1 MRGRP
6 WSWASRARDLSGS
19 MILIP
24 LPRKVASRVTIP
36 SVELAGQ
43 CDKALIFLTM
53 QDYLLWLLTVIRA
66 LHEGQPPWL
75 IIQ

>member
-6 WSWASRARDLSGS
+6 WCWASGAEDLSGS
-19 MILIP
+19 MIMIP
-24 LPRKVASRVTIP
+24 LLREVAFRVTIP
-36 SVELAGQ
+36 SVNWRVNV
-43 CDKALIFLTM
+43 DKASIFLTM

>member
-1 MRGRP
+1 MRGRS
-6 WSWASRARDLSGS
+6 WRWASWAEGLSGS

-24 LPRKVASRVTIP
+24 LLQEVTFQVTIP

-43 CDKALIFLTM
+43 CDKASIFLTM